1 MKRGFLLFAS
11 FFLFVVITNAQQVVE
26 DKKVEDENVVFTKV
40 PIEASTNEKTW
51 ADHIK
56 RKTQLPDSISKNIPV
71 GTYKITVQFIVD
83 KHGSIGQIKALND
96 PGYVL
101 AQRAENAVSSYK
113 GEWKPAV
120 QCGREV
126 KAYRKQQIVFVVT
139 DTQPNL

>member
-1 MKRGFLLFAS
+1 MKRQFFS
-11 FFLFVVITNAQQVVE
+11 FGIFMLFVAVTNAQQVVKN
-26 DKKVEDENVVFTKV
+26 KKVEDKYQVFEKV
-40 PIEASTNEKTW
+40 SNEAGTNEKTW

-56 RKTQLPDSISKNIPV
+56 RKTQLPDSIKKDIPS
-71 GTYKITVQFIVD
+71 GTYKVTVQFIID

-96 PGYVL
+96 PGFGL

-126 KAYRKQQIVFVVT
+126 NAYRKQQIVFVIT
-139 DTQPNL
+139 DSPSSL